1 MILSVKPGKLNKIH
15 IYIDEEYRLT
25 VDDVFWFSSPWH
37 NLKEIDSQEL
47 AALEEA
53 VGSRRA
59 FRAALD
65 LLSRRDH
72 TKQELLRKL
81 TVKHSEEAA
90 RAAVARAEELGYID
104 EARFAENYA
113 EELYRHKHF
122 GVRRIVQELLRK
134 GISREIA
141 ENAVEN
147 LDKDDENRIIL
158 LLRGKYR
165 TALCDEKGR
174 RRAING
180 LLRMGYSY
188 SEIRAAITQV
198 DIETEETYDV

>member
-1 MILSVKPGKLNKIH
+1 MKLTFKPGKLNKIH
-15 IYIDEEYRLT
+15 IYIDDEYRLT
-25 VDDVFWFSSPWH
+25 VDDLFWFSSPWH
-37 NLKEIDSQEL
+37 NLKEIEPEEL

-59 FRAALD
+59 FNAALD

-81 TVKHSEEAA
+81 TVKHSEIAA
-90 RAAVARAEELGYID
+90 RAAVERAETLGYID
-104 EARFAENYA
+104 EVRFAENYA
-113 EELYRHKHF
+113 EALYTHKHF
-122 GVRRIVQELLRK
+122 GTRRIVQELLRK
-134 GISREIA
+134 GIPREFA

-165 TALCDEKGR
+165 NALFDEKGK
-174 RRAING
+174 RRAVNG

-188 SEIRAAITQV
+188 SEIRDAFSQIE
-198 DIETEETYDV
+198 IETEETYDV

>member
-1 MILSVKPGKLNKIH
+1 MNLSFKPGKLNKIH
-15 IYIDEEYRLT
+15 IYVDEEYRLT

-37 NLKEIDSQEL
+37 NLKEIEPEEL

-59 FRAALD
+59 FNAALD

-104 EARFAENYA
+104 ETRFAENYA
-113 EELYRHKHF
+113 EELYTRKHF
-122 GVRRIVQELLRK
+122 GARRIVQELLRK

-141 ENAVEN
+141 ENVAEN
-147 LDKDDENRIIL
+147 LDKDDENRIIV

-165 TALCDEKGR
+165 TALSDEKGR

-188 SEIRAAITQV
+188 SEIRAALSLADT
-198 DIETEETYDV
+198 ETEDYHG

>member
-1 MILSVKPGKLNKIH
+1 MKISFKPGKLNKMH

-25 VDDVFWFSSPWH
+25 VDDMFWFSSPWH
-37 NLKEIDSQEL
+37 NLKEIEPEEL

-53 VGSRRA
+53 VSSRRA
-59 FRAALD
+59 FNAALD

-81 TVKHSEEAA
+81 TVKHTEEAA
-90 RAAVARAEELGYID
+90 RAAVERAEALGYID

-113 EELYRHKHF
+113 ESLYRNKRF
-122 GVRRIVQELLRK
+122 GERRIVQELLRK
-134 GISREIA
+134 GIPREIA
-141 ENAVEN
+141 ENTVEN
-147 LDKDDENRIIL
+147 LDKDGENRIIL

-165 TALCDEKGR
+165 TALCDEKGK

-188 SEIRAAITQV
+188 SEIRAAFSQLET
-198 DIETEETYDV
+198 ETEELYDA

>member
-1 MILSVKPGKLNKIH
+1 MKLTFKPGKLNKIH
-15 IYIDEEYRLT
+15 IFIDGEYRLT
-25 VDDVFWFSSPWH
+25 VDDDFWFSERWN
-37 NLKEIDSQEL
+37 NLKEIDSEEL

-59 FRAALD
+59 FNAALD
-65 LLSRRDH
+65 LLSRRDYS
-72 TKQELLRKL
+72 KQELYRKL
-81 TVKHSEEAA
+81 SVKHSEEAA
-90 RAAVARAEELGYID
+90 DAAVAKAEELGLIN
-104 EARFAENYA
+104 EERFAENYA
-113 EELYRHKHF
+113 GELYSRKHF
-122 GVRRIVQELLRK
+122 GERRILSELLSK

-141 ENAVEN
+141 ENAVQS
-147 LDKDDENRIIL
+147 LDKDGENRIIL

-188 SEIRAAITQV
+188 SEIRTALHELEYEA
-198 DIETEETYDV
+198 EEFYDA

>member
-1 MILSVKPGKLNKIH
+1 MTISVKPGKLNKIH
-15 IYIDEEYRLT
+15 IYIDGEYRLT
-25 VDDVFWFSSPWH
+25 VDDVFWFSTPWH
-37 NLKEIDSQEL
+37 NLKEIEPEEL

-59 FRAALD
+59 FTAALD

-81 TVKHSEEAA
+81 TVKHSAEAA
-90 RAAVARAEELGYID
+90 RAAVERAEALGYID
-104 EARFAENYA
+104 EVRFAENYA
-113 EELYRHKHF
+113 ESLYRNKHF
-122 GVRRIVQELLRK
+122 GERRIVQELLRK
-134 GISREIA
+134 GIPREIA

-165 TALCDEKGR
+165 TALNDEKGR

-180 LLRMGYSY
+180 LLRMGYAY
-188 SEIRAAITQV
+188 SEIRAALSCVET
-198 DIETEETYDV
+198 ETEEDDYV

>member
-1 MILSVKPGKLNKIH
+1 MKLSFKPGKLNKIH

-25 VDDVFWFSSPWH
+25 VDDLFWFSSPWH
-37 NLKEIDSQEL
+37 NLKEIESEEL
-47 AALEEA
+47 VALEEA

-59 FRAALD
+59 FNAVMD

-81 TVKHSEEAA
+81 TVKYSEEAA
-90 RAAVARAEELGYID
+90 RAAVERAEAYGYID
-104 EARFAENYA
+104 ETRFAENYA
-113 EELYRHKHF
+113 ESLYRNKRF
-122 GVRRIVQELLRK
+122 GERRIIQELLRK

-147 LDKDDENRIIL
+147 LDKDGENRIIL

-165 TALCDEKGR
+165 TALCDEKGK

-188 SEIRAAITQV
+188 AEIRAALSQMET
-198 DIETEETYDV
+198 ETEEVYDA